1 MGAPLL
7 PGPDPMTEP
16 TPPPRRPLATF
27 LRARPADTPA
37 ADPPAQTLTSAAEAS
52 VDAQALPAQHTVPPV
67 TEGKDWTQSVSVFE
81 PPPAERVEHVE
92 HIEHTAH
99 AERDAAPREDA
110 RVATTAEAPASRLD
124 VDTAHASA
132 AQHDDPSVAPAEA
145 TTTVPARA
153 TPAPSFMR
161 LPVAPLRT
169 PRWQWGVLAGLV
181 VLLLLQIAVA
191 DRARLAAD
199 AGTRPWIAGV
209 CSVLRCT
216 LPAWQEPAA
225 FSMISRDVRPVPG
238 QPGALQVQ
246 ASFRNDARWA
256 QAWPSLRLSLSDA
269 DGRVIG
275 TGAFAPRDYLDRSV
289 DATSVLEPGQSAQIA
304 FRVREPAA
312 STVAFTF
319 EFL

>member
-1 MGAPLL
+1 MGATLL
-7 PGPDPMTEP
+7 PGPNPMTEP
-16 TPPPRRPLATF
+16 APPPRRPLATF
-27 LRARPADTPA
+27 LRASPADTPA
-37 ADPPAQTLTSAAEAS
+37 NEPPAQTLPSDAGADA
-52 VDAQALPAQHTVPPV
+52 DAQALPAQHTVPPV
-67 TEGKDWTQSVSVFE
+67 TEGKDWTQTVSVFD
-81 PPPAERVEHVE
+81 PPHAERVEHVDRGE
-92 HIEHTAH
+92 H
-99 AERDAAPREDA
+99 AERDAVPREDA

-124 VDTAHASA
+124 ADTAHASA
-132 AQHDDPSVAPAEA
+132 VQDDDPSVAQAEA
-145 TTTVPARA
+145 TTTVQARA
-153 TPAPSFMR
+153 ATAPSFMR
-161 LPVAPLRT
+161 LPVAPLHT

-199 AGTRPWIAGV
+199 AGTRPWIAGL

-289 DATSVLEPGQSAQIA
+289 DANSVLEPGQSAQIA

>member
-1 MGAPLL
+1 MGATLP
-7 PGPDPMTEP
+7 PGPESMTEP
-16 TPPPRRPLATF
+16 TPPPPRRPLATF
-27 LRARPADTPA
+27 LRASPDDAPRGQPLPDDDEPA
-37 ADPPAQTLTSAAEAS
+37 AHDAADDAL
-52 VDAQALPAQHTVPPV
+52 AQALPPD
-67 TEGKDWTQSVSVFE
+67 GSVFD
-81 PPPAERVEHVE
+81 PPPGERDDPAYNAGDASQRQP
-92 HIEHTAH
+92 AH
-99 AERDAAPREDA
+99 AMASADDDIAHAAPRDP
-110 RVATTAEAPASRLD
+110 VT
-124 VDTAHASA
+124 
-132 AQHDDPSVAPAEA
+132 QHDASIEDSAGVEPP
-145 TTTVPARA
+145 VPLIGASA

-161 LPVAPLRT
+161 LRAARLHT

-181 VLLLLQIAVA
+181 LLLALQIAVA

-199 AGTRPWIAGV
+199 AGSRPWIAGL

-256 QAWPSLRLSLSDA
+256 QAWPALRLSLSDA

-275 TGAFAPRDYLDRSV
+275 TGVFAPHDYLDRSL

-319 EFL
+319 EFQ

>member
-1 MGAPLL
+1 
-7 PGPDPMTEP
+7 MTEP

-27 LRARPADTPA
+27 LRASSGPAPTDGTQVVPQDEDAPQSDSATAQDSDADNDTDRQPDIAAAAADNDVIPATAAEVPPAPADLSGSTA
-37 ADPPAQTLTSAAEAS
+37 AQD
-52 VDAQALPAQHTVPPV
+52 DA
-67 TEGKDWTQSVSVFE
+67 G
-81 PPPAERVEHVE
+81 
-92 HIEHTAH
+92 
-99 AERDAAPREDA
+99 DAAFKRL
-110 RVATTAEAPASRLD
+110 ASESSGPPL
-124 VDTAHASA
+124 A
-132 AQHDDPSVAPAEA
+132 
-145 TTTVPARA
+145 A

-161 LPVAPLRT
+161 AAEPSLPT
-169 PRWQWGVLAGLV
+169 PRWQWSLVGGL
-181 VLLLLQIAVA
+181 VLLLALQITLA

-199 AGTRPWIAGV
+199 AGSRPWIGGL
-209 CSVLRCT
+209 CSVLRCS

-256 QAWPSLRLSLSDA
+256 QAWPSLRLSLADA

-275 TGAFAPRDYLDRSV
+275 TRVFAPHDYLDPGA
-289 DATSVLEPGQSAQIA
+289 DTAAVLEPGQSAQIA

>member
-1 MGAPLL
+1 MGATLP
-7 PGPDPMTEP
+7 PGPEPMTEP

-27 LRARPADTPA
+27 LRASPDDVPSDRPQRDDTSPADSLRP
-37 ADPPAQTLTSAAEAS
+37 EAS
-52 VDAQALPAQHTVPPV
+52 GEAAVPHTGPVLAPP
-67 TEGKDWTQSVSVFE
+67 
-81 PPPAERVEHVE
+81 
-92 HIEHTAH
+92 H
-99 AERDAAPREDA
+99 AERNDGDPGEADPLPAPAHAPDRRDTHS
-110 RVATTAEAPASRLD
+110 VHTAEGDASAPHDAGMNDNADL
-124 VDTAHASA
+124 DTALAGTRTSA
-132 AQHDDPSVAPAEA
+132 
-145 TTTVPARA
+145 
-153 TPAPSFMR
+153 APSFMR
-161 LPVAPLRT
+161 LPAARLHT

-181 VLLLLQIAVA
+181 VLLAVQIAVA

-199 AGTRPWIAGV
+199 AGSRPWIAGV
-209 CSVLRCT
+209 CSVLRCA

-238 QPGALQVQ
+238 HPGALQVQ

-275 TGAFAPRDYLDRSV
+275 TGVFAPHDYLDRSL
-289 DATSVLEPGQSAQIA
+289 DANSVLEPGQSAQIA

-319 EFL
+319 EFQ